1 MLGLLLISLSGTSC
15 MLRDSRCTNLMG
27 NGQYCLQ
34 STAAVAPFTIR
45 QIIKASIN
53 SNHETAVTDIEVN
66 AQGMS
71 LIVLTPFGQK
81 IMHINYDNKEANAI
95 ASTSSRIAPSMLIAI
110 VQLALWPAASVR
122 DGLSDS
128 LLLEENISHRRYL
141 AKNKLVLDIQYANS
155 ELPYN
160 KLHISIPTINLELD
174 IEALPEIDG
183 VQ

>member
-1 MLGLLLISLSGTSC
+1 MHKCISKLLMLGLLLIILSVTSC

-81 IMHINYDNKEANAI
+81 IMHINF
-95 ASTSSRIAPSMLIAI
+95 
-110 VQLALWPAASVR
+110 
-122 DGLSDS
+122 
-128 LLLEENISHRRYL
+128 LLELIFN
-141 AKNKLVLDIQYANS
+141 
-155 ELPYN
+155 
-160 KLHISIPTINLELD
+160 
-174 IEALPEIDG
+174 
-183 VQ
+183 